1 MTAREVL
8 NEIEF
13 KNWDKFKNYVIDRL
27 ESKYGKRT
35 CIHDVLKLSNIE
47 DQLNHY
53 AKEELLSYLIVY
65 KSKIVTLVSL
75 NKYAVT
81 VAKVK
86 LEGDIRQIKEILS
99 SSNIYAGLAGTF
111 NVLEDAYRRYELL
124 ESLLE
129 TEEDK
134 NENKEINQK

>member
-1 MTAREVL
+1 MNAREVL
-8 NEIEF
+8 EGIEF
-13 KNWDKFKNYVIDRL
+13 KSWESFKNYIIDRL

-35 CIHDVLKLSNIE
+35 SIHSIITIDGMEGK
-47 DQLNHY
+47 LNHY

-65 KSKIVTLVSL
+65 KSKVITLTSP
-75 NKYAVT
+75 NKYAVR
-81 VAKVK
+81 AAAIR

-99 SSNIYAGLAGTF
+99 SSNIYPALAGTF

-129 TEEDK
+129 SEGDEE
-134 NENKEINQK
+134 